1 MTPASSRFGLG
12 LAALAVVTA
21 VGAGCQQAP
30 VCEVS
35 IVSVRTGQIAPGD
48 AVPPGSELIIAASS
62 FDSRQTTIEA
72 VDSGAEVQLH
82 ILPGVVQRFR
92 EYTSA
97 NVGGF
102 MAITLNDRLVAVPQI
117 QGEIPDGAIS
127 ITLPDTEQEA
137 IDAFSTCIRGRA
149 LSEP

>member
-1 MTPASSRFGLG
+1 MPIGSRTGVG
-12 LAALAVVTA
+12 LAALVVVAA
-21 VGAGCQQAP
+21 VGAGCQQAR

-35 IVSVRTGQIAPGD
+35 VVSVRTGQIAPGD
-48 AVPPGSELIIAASS
+48 ALPPGSELIIAASS
-62 FDSRQTTIEA
+62 FDSRQTTIET
-72 VDSGAEVQLH
+72 VDAGAEVQLH
-82 ILPGVVQRFR
+82 LLPGVVERFR

-127 ITLPDTEQEA
+127 ITLPDSEQEA
-137 IDAFSTCIRGRA
+137 IDAFTSCIAAGA
-149 LSEP
+149 LREP